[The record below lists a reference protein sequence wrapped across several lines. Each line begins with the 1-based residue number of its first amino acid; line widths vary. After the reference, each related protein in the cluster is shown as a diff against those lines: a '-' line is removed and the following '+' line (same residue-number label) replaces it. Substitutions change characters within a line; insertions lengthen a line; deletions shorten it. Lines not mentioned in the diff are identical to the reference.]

1 MRADTGG
8 SLLPAPLLTARPV
21 LVAWAGSWGACSR
34 ASSPEEFF
42 NLLPPGISHPSPD
55 VSEASLIYCLTGP
68 RDTLDPLLRRSHVS
82 QLTHWCLFKCFCV
95 LVSPTRSVEPWG
107 CEHERRSSLLREAG
121 RQPST
126 RMAAAGGLAGTA
138 VTGGLGSCGF
148 EARTVPGLRL
158 IPRTASSPA
167 PHCHRGPSVT
177 TGSRH
182 HHPVGPARH
191 FPVCLA
197 TSQLGLLGPE

>member
-8 SLLPAPLLTARPV
+8 SLLPAPLLTALRV

-42 NLLPPGISHPSPD
+42 NLLPPGISHPSPH

-68 RDTLDPLLRRSHVS
+68 RDTLDPVLRRSHGS
-82 QLTHWCLFKCFCV
+82 QLTHRCLFRCFCV

-107 CEHERRSSLLREAG
+107 CEHEGRGSLSREAG

-126 RMAAAGGLAGTA
+126 RTAAAGDSRARLYQVDWAPGAWRRGRCP
-138 VTGGLGSCGF
+138 GSDSF
-148 EARTVPGLRL
+148 PGLL
-158 IPRTASSPA
+158 PHQPLTATGALP
-167 PHCHRGPSVT
+167 VT
-177 TGSRH
+177 TGSRR
-182 HHPVGPARH
+182 HHPAGHARH
-191 FPVCLA
+191 LPVCLA